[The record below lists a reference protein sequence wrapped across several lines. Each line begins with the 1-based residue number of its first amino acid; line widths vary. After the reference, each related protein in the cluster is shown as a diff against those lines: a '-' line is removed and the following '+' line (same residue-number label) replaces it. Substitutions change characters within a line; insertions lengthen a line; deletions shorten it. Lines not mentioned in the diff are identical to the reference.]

1 MGGTEHGETA
11 GDGNSCSSP
20 WLCFCLALGQVSWQ
34 LVSILHFPGR
44 YIHKKWI
51 LVPLEHCSPTRLG
64 DLKAEVCLITKMNYF
79 AKKAAISLTFKP
91 GILLFVIIQGAGSRN
106 HVLWHRWPN
115 DLLWDYPR
123 RIIAFNLYSA
133 IFYRPIH
140 FKLTISE
147 GQTSLSKPAN
157 NET

>member
-20 WLCFCLALGQVSWQ
+20 WLCFWLALGQVSWQ

-51 LVPLEHCSPTRLG
+51 LVPLGHCSPTRLG

-79 AKKAAISLTFKP
+79 AKKQQSVW
-91 GILLFVIIQGAGSRN
+91 LLSQEYSC
-106 HVLWHRWPN
+106 LWSSKELVAETMFYDINGQMIRSE
-115 DLLWDYPR
+115 DYPR